1 MLPSFC
7 HSKPLTSS
15 PAAASTATS
24 SAHLRGTSQKLP
36 APTLGTDVSSLP
48 PEGAVLPWG
57 GPAAKPAPTL
67 GTDVSSLPPEG
78 AVLPWGGP
86 AAKPAPTLGT
96 DVSSLPPEGAVLPWG
111 GPAAKPAPTL
121 GTDVSSLPPE
131 GAELGLGGPSLR
143 SGADVC
149 SGAGGWG
156 RSGWLSL
163 MNQVILSSPVC
174 P

>member
-96 DVSSLPPEGAVLPWG
+96 DVSSLPPEGA
-111 GPAAKPAPTL
+111 
-121 GTDVSSLPPE
+121 
-131 GAELGLGGPSLR
+131 ELGLGGPSLR
-143 SGADVC
+143 SGAVVC